1 MITPVKYSY
10 EELWRWQLLL
20 DRFAVS
26 SGNTIGIIG
35 ADVITNVTGHWA
47 ADRIIYLTNDVQ
59 EAEYDSPAD
68 YRQTIAVNT
77 THDADRVVSLL
88 PILLPQL
95 GIPGDAV
102 GILMQSSPTPP
113 DIAVADIGAT
123 SDGANLTA
131 HNASVTVGEAAGKAE
146 QEANGAS
153 EIASHGVGSVSEVE
167 RETNTAGEEK
177 TQVDEQV
184 SDLSTTRAEASEA
197 VRDKSVSADD
207 SQSNSASDETTNA
220 EQVSSAPGNCWG
232 GVLSDSPVHCFALE
246 QAQRDGIIEV
256 EGIYRAESVVNVFFS
271 YPYNVRTPE
280 ELGEIFVSNA
290 RRYLPNSSYSEQ
302 YIQGLAEALG
312 CHLHE
317 STAAARVD
325 CLLRNT
331 LGYGYFMLPWTDLYN
346 MIWVFPGGAEAR
358 RNHPGWASWR
368 QLWPAEESAAS
379 TGVGASGSFDISEV
393 DLTNFPKVDCYG
405 SYDGTSCYHA
415 SKEYPGF
422 GIAGWHEWGKD
433 LYIQVKAVPGEN
445 DAAVT
450 ALRAEFARRYG
461 DASDFGRYR
470 DAVITPV
477 KYSYEELWR
486 WTLLI
491 NRFAVS
497 SGNNIG
503 LAGVSVETNVVA
515 AVEAETIM
523 FVRSDLEEAG
533 YGNLRDYRETIL
545 VSTYGDVQ
553 VVADALP
560 ILLPQLGIP
569 TDAVGIV
576 MQHKSKHGFGAL
588 TSGRTTGR
596 AASSAD
602 EGTSTGNDTPKTVV
616 GEVTITPE
624 KASDLP
630 SGSPAIRENAGNSAK
645 ATPGDAPNAIVE
657 EAAVEARDGVVL
669 PMPPEETS
677 TTASHETAAV
687 GDNSSE
693 TAIGKPSP
701 SGQQPSA
708 TRSMS
713 STTAE
718 VAHDGTASSETD
730 SQPMVMDERT
740 AQENSTG
747 QINAMAMDADA
758 NTTDIGQNAQDENA
772 PVDASVGYDVS
783 SDDTGRADNASQ
795 SQDAGEPAPPMAQN
809 TEPRSATTGLFVIA
823 AFAGALAILG
833 IALSAVYLRR
843 RRA

>member
-1 MITPVKYSY
+1 
-10 EELWRWQLLL
+10 
-20 DRFAVS
+20 
-26 SGNTIGIIG
+26 
-35 ADVITNVTGHWA
+35 
-47 ADRIIYLTNDVQ
+47 
-59 EAEYDSPAD
+59 
-68 YRQTIAVNT
+68 
-77 THDADRVVSLL
+77 
-88 PILLPQL
+88 
-95 GIPGDAV
+95 
-102 GILMQSSPTPP
+102 
-113 DIAVADIGAT
+113 
-123 SDGANLTA
+123 
-131 HNASVTVGEAAGKAE
+131 
-146 QEANGAS
+146 
-153 EIASHGVGSVSEVE
+153 
-167 RETNTAGEEK
+167 
-177 TQVDEQV
+177 
-184 SDLSTTRAEASEA
+184 
-197 VRDKSVSADD
+197 VSADD
-207 SQSNSASDETTNA
+207 SPSNSASDETIKA

-232 GVLSDSPVHCFALE
+232 GALSDDPVHCFALE

-271 YPYNVRTPE
+271 YPYNVSTPE

-368 QLWPAEESAAS
+368 QLWPVVDSASPTA
-379 TGVGASGSFDISEV
+379 VGASNGFDISEV
-393 DLTNFPKVDCYG
+393 DLSNLPEVSCEFPHD
-405 SYDGTSCYHA
+405 TISCYQA
-415 SKEYPGF
+415 TKDFPGF

-576 MQHKSKHGFGAL
+576 MQRKSKHGFGAI
-588 TSGRTTGR
+588 TTGRTTGG
-596 AASSAD
+596 ADSSGD
-602 EGTSTGNDTPKTVV
+602 EGSSTGNDTPKTVV

-677 TTASHETAAV
+677 TTVSHETAAV
-687 GDNSSE
+687 GDNFSE
-693 TAIGKPSP
+693 TAVEESSP
-701 SGQQPSA
+701 NGQQPDEA
-708 TRSMS
+708 
-713 STTAE
+713 STTSALTAE
-718 VAHDGTASSETD
+718 TGRDGTAPSKTD
-730 SQPMVMDERT
+730 SQPIARDERVSNKDS
-740 AQENSTG
+740 ANKDVVP
-747 QINAMAMDADA
+747 AKDVVADA
-758 NTTDIGQNAQDENA
+758 
-772 PVDASVGYDVS
+772 VVS
-783 SDDTGRADNASQ
+783 TSTVS
-795 SQDAGEPAPPMAQN
+795 
-809 TEPRSATTGLFVIA
+809 I
-823 AFAGALAILG
+823 
-833 IALSAVYLRR
+833 
-843 RRA
+843 